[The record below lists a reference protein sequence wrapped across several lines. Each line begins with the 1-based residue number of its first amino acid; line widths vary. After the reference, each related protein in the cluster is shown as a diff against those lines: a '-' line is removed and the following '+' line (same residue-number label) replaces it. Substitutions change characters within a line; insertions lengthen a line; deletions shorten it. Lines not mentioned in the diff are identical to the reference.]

1 MESKKLQLANI
12 SPACL
17 VNHLIKNAWMIAVSF
32 IVLYLGVSLFFSWFH
47 QPVYKADM
55 TYAITS
61 RRTSYASGANVT
73 STKEVASVMTEMLES
88 GMVMNSIRASSN
100 KLSDFSGTVTAKQ
113 VGTSNLLVI
122 SVTDE
127 SPETAVLALLSL
139 QDIFPTVTSY
149 ISSGSVVQL
158 IRNPA
163 VYSRPVN
170 VVNSSR
176 IARLAGL
183 AGTLAMAAAIC
194 WFVIQKETIQT
205 RSGARNL
212 LDAPIIAAVC
222 REGHRRSLKKLFKKE
237 KKALQVFSP
246 TISFAYTEQINAIC
260 AKMEQEAVTN
270 GSKVFLI
277 SGAGENEGKSTI
289 AGNVAAALSMRGKR
303 VALLDC
309 DLRNPSLSR
318 FFDNKYSAAMPL
330 NKLLA
335 EPFSKNNLLECMQRH
350 DKLGIFMLFPVS
362 QDRRCTELLNSATMD
377 TLLKQLRVFDFVLL
391 DTPPM
396 GYFVDAETLAE
407 KADASMLVVRQDRT
421 PAAEINDVID
431 TLRACNARF
440 LGCILNDMTFSLTE
454 GYGYGYGYGYGRY
467 GYGGYGRYGYGHYG
481 YGYGYG
487 SQHSKKH
494 SKRKR
499 SPSKKKG
506 G

>member
-1 MESKKLQLANI
+1 MDTKKLQLANI

-17 VNHLIKNAWMIAVSF
+17 IQHLIKNAWMILVSF

-61 RRTSYASGANVT
+61 RKTSYASGANVT
-73 STKEVASVMTEMLES
+73 SAKEVTSVMTEMLES
-88 GMVMNSIRASSN
+88 GMVMNNIRAASD
-100 KLSDFSGTVTAKQ
+100 KLSDFDGTVTASQ

-127 SPETAVLALLSL
+127 SPETAVLALQAL

-170 VVNSSR
+170 MVNSSR
-176 IARLAGL
+176 IAKMAGL
-183 AGTLAMAAAIC
+183 AGALAMAAAIC
-194 WFVIQKETIQT
+194 WFVIQRETIQT

-222 REGHRRSLKKLFKKE
+222 REDHRRFWKRLFKKE
-237 KKALQVFSP
+237 KRPLQVFSP
-246 TISFAYTEQINAIC
+246 TISFAYTEQINTIC

-277 SGAGENEGKSTI
+277 TGTGENEGKSTI

-309 DLRNPSLSR
+309 DLRNPSLSK
-318 FFDNKYSAAMPL
+318 FFDGKYSAAMPL
-330 NKLLA
+330 NQMLA

-350 DKLGIFMLFPVS
+350 EKLGIFMLFPVS

-377 TLLKQLRVFDFVLL
+377 TLLKQLRVFDFVLM

-421 PAAEINDVID
+421 PAAEINDSID

-467 GYGGYGRYGYGHYG
+467 GYGRYGYGHYG

-487 SQHSKKH
+487 ESSSQSKKRSRH
-494 SKRKR
+494 KR
-499 SPSKKKG
+499 SAGKKKG